1 MMNEVQSKEQ
11 VSYVQF
17 NEAHPNF
24 SAYCVIG
31 GLDYEGENYS
41 SLRLFDSKELS
52 RQYAEELLNNY
63 DYSRRFI
70 ISNDGTVWKMP
81 GSKDTFQ
88 MVDGNVEVKTY

>member
-1 MMNEVQSKEQ
+1 MNKVQQKPQ
-11 VSYVQF
+11 MDYVQF
-17 NEAHPNF
+17 SEANPNF

-31 GLDYEGENYS
+31 GLDFEGEDYS
-41 SLRLFDSKELS
+41 SLQLFNSKELS

-63 DYSRRFI
+63 DYARRFI

-81 GSKDTFQ
+81 GSRDTFQ